1 MASDSSMSDVAVLTP
16 EPVSITDE
24 LRASFRDYSMSVIVG
39 RALPNVHDGLKPV
52 HRRILYAMHK
62 EGLVFNRKYSKC
74 AGVVGEVLKHFH
86 PHGDAPVYEALARMA
101 QPWNMRALLV
111 DGQGN
116 FGSVD
121 GDPPAAYRYTEA
133 RLARIAHELL
143 RDIDKA
149 TVDFVPNFDG
159 TVPEPVVLPARFP
172 NLLVNGSEG
181 IAVAMATR
189 VPPHN
194 LGEVIDGLLAIIAEQ
209 YEEGPVVDADALLR
223 LVPGPDFPTGGII
236 RGTKGCRDAAITGRG
251 SVVVRGCAQVEES
264 KDGKR
269 KHIVIDQIPYQV
281 NKTRLL
287 EQMAG
292 LVRDKRIDGITDLR
306 DESDRDGMR
315 VVVDVRRDCI
325 PEVILNQLYQYTM
338 LQTSYPA
345 HMLAIVNGQPRT
357 LGLREVLE
365 EFLAFRRE
373 VITRRSRFELTVA
386 QQRFHTVS
394 GLLVALDDIDRVVSI
409 IRSCTDTQQAKKR
422 LQEQRFEQ
430 ALKVGLLAQADADQ
444 LRAWRA
450 RGYAQLDE
458 QQAAAILEMRLS
470 RLVGLERDKL
480 MQEGEELL
488 AQMQRLRHILND
500 VGELMRVIKSDLIEV
515 RKQFATPRR
524 TQIEAQTGVLG
535 KEDLIAQEDVLVT
548 VSHGGYVKR
557 CALSHYRAQ
566 HRGGKGKQAVTAR
579 DEDFIADAFVASTH
593 AYLLVFTD
601 AGKVYWVKVYELPDA
616 GPSAKGRPIV
626 NLARLEGNEKVRS
639 VLPVRA
645 FPKQAGEAFV
655 VTCSRNGKVKKT
667 DLLAYARPRSN
678 GLIACGIESGD
689 ELVEVKIANGEQD
702 ILITTRAGMA
712 IRFAQSDVRACGR
725 AAMGVRGISLRND
738 DYVVSMDVLD
748 ARASI
753 LTVTEFGHGKRTA
766 VSEYRTQN
774 RAGMG
779 LITIKADKRNGAVAG
794 ALQVYDKD
802 QVMIVTDQ
810 GRLIRLTVNSVSR
823 YSRNTKGV
831 RLITMDR
838 KSKERV
844 IALARLAESDDVGE
858 DGKES

>member
-1 MASDSSMSDVAVLTP
+1 MTQDTSSTSSQVLVP

-62 EGLVFNRKYSKC
+62 EGLVFNRRYSKC

-101 QPWNMRALLV
+101 QSWNMRELLV

-133 RLARIAHELL
+133 RLARIAQELL

-194 LGEVIDGLLAIIAEQ
+194 LGEVVDGLLAIIAEQ
-209 YEEGPVVDADALLR
+209 YEGGPVVDADAILNLI
-223 LVPGPDFPTGGII
+223 PGPDFPTGGVIC
-236 RGTKGCRDAAITGRG
+236 GTKGCREVATFGRG
-251 SVVVRGCAQVEES
+251 SIVMRGCAQVEES

-269 KHIVIDQIPYQV
+269 KCVVINQIPYQV

-292 LVRDKRIDGITDLR
+292 LVRDKRIEGITDLR

-315 VVVDVRRDCI
+315 IVLDVRRDCM

-338 LQTSYPA
+338 LQTYYPA
-345 HMLAIVNGQPRT
+345 HILAIVNGQPRT
-357 LGLREVLE
+357 LGLRDVLE

-373 VITRRSRFELTVA
+373 VITRRSQFEFTVA
-386 QQRFHTVS
+386 QQRFHMVS

-430 ALKVGLLAQADADQ
+430 ALKVGLLAQADAQQ
-444 LRAWRA
+444 LQRWRA
-450 RGYAQLDE
+450 QGYAQLDE
-458 QQAAAILEMRLS
+458 QQAVAILEMRLS
-470 RLVGLERDKL
+470 RLVSLERDKL

-488 AQMQRLRHILND
+488 AQMKRLQHILND
-500 VGELMRVIKSDLIEV
+500 VGELMRVIKTDLVEV

-524 TQIEAQTGVLG
+524 TQIVTETGLLG

-579 DEDFIADAFVASTH
+579 DEDFIADVFVASTH

-601 AGKVYWVKVYELPDA
+601 QGKVYWVKVYELPDA
-616 GPSAKGRPIV
+616 APAAKGRPVV
-626 NLARLEGNEKVRS
+626 NLVQLEGNEKVRA
-639 VLPVRA
+639 VLPVKA
-645 FPKQAGEAFV
+645 FPKQLGEAFV

-689 ELVEVKIANGEQD
+689 ELIEVKIASSEQD
-702 ILITTRAGMA
+702 VLITTREGMA

-725 AAMGVRGISLRND
+725 AAVGVRGIALRNS

-748 ARASI
+748 IQASI
-753 LTVTEFGHGKRTA
+753 LTVTEFGHGKRTK

-779 LITIKADKRNGAVAG
+779 LITIKPDKRNGAVAG
-794 ALQVYDKD
+794 ALQVYDRD

-810 GRLIRLTVNSVSR
+810 GRLIRMEVSSVSQ

-844 IALARLAESDDVGE
+844 IALACLVETADTGEEEQES
-858 DGKES
+858 